1 MMITYKHVDG
11 KREVAFPRLLHAH
24 YENIQREQE
33 KNMVFETVSIG
44 KAVPVADVVRRLA
57 ELLKRA
63 ESGEL
68 RSIMWIAELR
78 DGSRITGF
86 SACEDMQK
94 LLADAARLTHR
105 IQRRMDEETSQVP
118 LP

>member
-1 MMITYKHVDG
+1 MITYKYCDG
-11 KREVAFPRLLHAH
+11 RKEIAFPHLLHSHH
-24 YENIQREQE
+24 YNAPKEREKTTMTE
-33 KNMVFETVSIG
+33 IVSIG
-44 KAVPVADVVRRLA
+44 KAIPVADVVGRLT

-78 DGSRITGF
+78 DGSRVTGF

-105 IQRRMDEETSQVP
+105 IQRRMDEETSTIP